1 MNLDNL
7 YNQILASHNIVSY
20 IENNTNL
27 INLVIKLYLL
37 SFTNYSVINRDR
49 SLKENETYKDID
61 VALNNIIAKRIG
73 EKVFDK
79 DILESIVNDFHKKI
93 KYMQSKGHDIEL
105 RDTMMAP
112 AIESVKYL
120 PILEK

>member
-7 YNQILASHNIVSY
+7 YNQILTSHNIVSY

-61 VALNNIIAKRIG
+61 VALNNIIAKRIS

-93 KYMQSKGHDIEL
+93 KYMQGKGYDIEL

>member
-7 YNQILASHNIVSY
+7 YNQILTSHNIVSY

-73 EKVFDK
+73 EKSF
-79 DILESIVNDFHKKI
+79 
-93 KYMQSKGHDIEL
+93 
-105 RDTMMAP
+105 R
-112 AIESVKYL
+112 
-120 PILEK
+120 

>member
-7 YNQILASHNIVSY
+7 YNQILTSHNIVSY

-49 SLKENETYKDID
+49 SLKENETY
-61 VALNNIIAKRIG
+61 
-73 EKVFDK
+73 
-79 DILESIVNDFHKKI
+79 
-93 KYMQSKGHDIEL
+93 
-105 RDTMMAP
+105 
-112 AIESVKYL
+112 
-120 PILEK
+120 

>member
-7 YNQILASHNIVSY
+7 YNQILTSHNIVSY

-79 DILESIVNDFHKKI
+79 DILESIVNDFYKKI

-120 PILEK
+120 PTLEK

>member
-7 YNQILASHNIVSY
+7 YNQILTSHNIVSY

-105 RDTMMAP
+105 RDIMMAP

>member
-1 MNLDNL
+1 MNLDSL
-7 YNQILASHNIVSY
+7 YDKILTSHNIVSY

-73 EKVFDK
+73 EKVFD
-79 DILESIVNDFHKKI
+79 
-93 KYMQSKGHDIEL
+93 
-105 RDTMMAP
+105 
-112 AIESVKYL
+112 
-120 PILEK
+120 